1 MLGTL
6 FLAVALVICARWF
19 FRSELSDAV
28 AESVRRKHRGEADP
42 EIAERIEELTERLDD
57 ELLQLRGEITELSE
71 RMDFTERVLVEVR
84 QRDGLPEPKAR
95 P

>member
-6 FLAVALVICARWF
+6 FLAVALIICARWF

-28 AESVRRKHRGEADP
+28 AQSLRSKHRGEFEP
-42 EIAERIEELTERLDD
+42 EMAERIEELAERLDE
-57 ELLQLRGEITELSE
+57 ELAQLRGEITELGE

-84 QRDGLPEPKAR
+84 QRGGLPEAKA
-95 P
+95 

>member
-1 MLGTL
+1 M
-6 FLAVALVICARWF
+6 AVALIICARWF

-28 AESVRRKHRGEADP
+28 AESLRRRNRGELDP
-42 EIAERIEELTERLDD
+42 ELAERIEELTERLDD
-57 ELLQLRGEITELSE
+57 ELAQLRSEIGELGE

-84 QRDGLPEPKAR
+84 QREGLPEPEAR